1 MPVPAHADRAPDRSG
16 TIPGPVI
23 RDMTRRHGRGPA
35 VDTREHRRQLI
46 NIPLVLRNHAVA
58 AGAER
63 WLRDLPALVNH
74 LEEQWDITVGR
85 PLAGA
90 TEAYVAE
97 VATGAGQPAVLKILV
112 PLSGTRA
119 RHEITA
125 LRLADGQGCV
135 ALLRDD
141 PGLGALLLEWLGP
154 SLFELGV
161 PIVRRQEILCDT
173 AARVWRPA
181 SDHGLPT
188 GADRAR
194 RLAAWVTE
202 SWERLNH
209 PCSERAIEDALGCA
223 RRRATAHDD
232 ERAVLVHGDLHQL
245 NALQAGAGFKLI
257 DPDGVLAE
265 PECDLGTVM
274 RGDPVELLQGD
285 PQERAR
291 RLGARAGLDA
301 TAIWEWG
308 VIERVASG
316 LHCTEID
323 LQTLGRQTLAAAD
336 AVAGHE
342 MA

>member
-1 MPVPAHADRAPDRSG
+1 VG
-16 TIPGPVI
+16 
-23 RDMTRRHGRGPA
+23 
-35 VDTREHRRQLI
+35 QLI
-46 NIPLVLRNHAVA
+46 GIPVVLRNHAVA
-58 AGAER
+58 AGAEG
-63 WLRDLPALVNH
+63 WLGDLPMLVRH
-74 LEEQWDITVGR
+74 LEEQWDIAVGR

-97 VATGAGQPAVLKILV
+97 ATTRAGQPVVLKLLV
-112 PLSGTRA
+112 PLSGNKA

-141 PGLGALLLEWLGP
+141 PDLGALLLERLGP

-161 PIVRRQEILCDT
+161 PIVRRHDILCDT
-173 AARVWRPA
+173 AARLWRPA
-181 SDHGLPT
+181 SGCGLPT

-194 RLAAWVTE
+194 RLSAWITE
-202 SWERLNH
+202 SWENLNR
-209 PCSERAIEDALGCA
+209 PCSERAIDYALACA

-232 ERAVLVHGDLHQL
+232 EQAVLVHGDVHQL
-245 NALQAGAGFKLI
+245 NALRAGPEFKLV
-257 DPDGVLAE
+257 DPDGLLAE

-285 PQERAR
+285 PRERAR

-301 TAIWEWG
+301 AAIWEWG

-323 LQTLGRQTLAAAD
+323 LQPLGRQTLTAAD
-336 AVAGHE
+336 VVAGDE
-342 MA
+342 LA

>member
-1 MPVPAHADRAPDRSG
+1 MI
-16 TIPGPVI
+16 TIP
-23 RDMTRRHGRGPA
+23 
-35 VDTREHRRQLI
+35 E
-46 NIPLVLRNHAVA
+46 VLRNHAVA
-58 AGAER
+58 AGAEG
-63 WLRDLPALVNH
+63 WLDDLPALVNH

-97 VATGAGQPAVLKILV
+97 ATTSSGRPAVLKVLV
-112 PLSGTRA
+112 PLSCSRA

-141 PGLGALLLEWLGP
+141 PSLGALLLERLGR

-161 PIVRRQEILCDT
+161 PIGRRHEILCDT
-173 AARVWRPA
+173 AARLWRPA
-181 SDHGLPT
+181 QGCGLPT

-194 RLAAWVTE
+194 WLAASVTE
-202 SWERLNH
+202 SWENLNR
-209 PCSERAIEDALGCA
+209 PCSERAIDLALACA
-223 RRRATAHDD
+223 RRRETAHDD
-232 ERAVLVHGDLHQL
+232 ERAVLVHGDVHQL
-245 NALQAGAGFKLI
+245 NALQAGPEFKLV
-257 DPDGVLAE
+257 DPDGLLAE
-265 PECDLGTVM
+265 PECDLGTIM

-291 RLGARAGLDA
+291 RLGARTGLDA

-323 LQTLGRQTLAAAD
+323 LQPLGRQTLAAAD
-336 AVAGHE
+336 AVTGLE